1 MRGFAARFLAMMQS
15 APASLDRDR
24 GFRAVMVGSSALGAG
39 CLIASLPMVQSGPS
53 GIDFRWNYW
62 AIPAFAL
69 GAVMA
74 VGFWQLIFRLAVQ
87 RGDEAASRRKLYAA
101 SAGSPYLLH
110 HHNDRLNK
118 VGVMRCSPLGI
129 VASIAG
135 TLNFNLIAAFKIQG
149 SSCGF
154 SSAWITWLNIEQLG
168 AWHNVPVGTRANGFD
183 G

>member
-101 SAGSPYLLH
+101 SAGLMLVAFGAFIYPLRFVVPERRTDVLIGLGMAIIALSAVGMLIRTVVKWLESDADEHPE
-110 HHNDRLNK
+110 DR
-118 VGVMRCSPLGI
+118 R
-129 VASIAG
+129 
-135 TLNFNLIAAFKIQG
+135 
-149 SSCGF
+149 
-154 SSAWITWLNIEQLG
+154 
-168 AWHNVPVGTRANGFD
+168 
-183 G
+183 